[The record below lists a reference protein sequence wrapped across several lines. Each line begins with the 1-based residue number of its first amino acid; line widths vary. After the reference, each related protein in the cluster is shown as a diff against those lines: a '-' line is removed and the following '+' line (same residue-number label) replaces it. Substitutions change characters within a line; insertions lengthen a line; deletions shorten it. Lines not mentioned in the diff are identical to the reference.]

1 MPTRMRLKEDG
12 PNSGYP
18 TTRDDDREMARDDRD
33 ETGRERDGGDHG
45 YDPRRRGG
53 ALKPEKK
60 REETI
65 KCKTENEKKGYLKS

>member
-18 TTRDDDREMARDDRD
+18 TTRDDDREMARGDRD

-45 YDPRRRGG
+45 YDPRRREG

-60 REETI
+60 KVTI
-65 KCKTENEKKGYLKS
+65 MLNRKMKEGKN